1 MRENVVVFNIET
13 TGVAWYEEFLQFA
26 ACDYDGNILINTY
39 IKPDHR
45 RTWVKAEKFNH
56 ITPAMVKDAPSFD
69 DVAEKISNL
78 LFHADTLIAYN
89 MDFALNFMAEK
100 AFYMTDGET
109 RTVNVMNDFAE
120 VYGEWDKYRHLYK
133 CQKLETAAK
142 YCGYSFNPGD
152 SMNKVFATLHVY
164 KSLRLIKQSRIV
176 RDEES
181 EKELLDSEC
190 ERLDREFNSIV

>member
-26 ACDYDGNILINTY
+26 ACDYDGNILMNTY

-69 DVAEKISNL
+69 DVGEKFSNI
-78 LFHADTLIAYN
+78 LFHADVLIAYN

-109 RTVNVMNDFAE
+109 RIVNVMNDFAE
-120 VYGEWDKYRHLYK
+120 VYGEWDKYRHFYK
-133 CQKLETAAK
+133 YQKLETAAK
-142 YCGYSFNPGD
+142 YCGYQMNSGD

-190 ERLDREFNSIV
+190 KRLDCEFNSIV

>member
-1 MRENVVVFNIET
+1 M
-13 TGVAWYEEFLQFA
+13 QFA
-26 ACDYDGNILINTY
+26 ACDYDGNILMNTY

-69 DVAEKISNL
+69 DVGEKFSNI
-78 LFHADTLIAYN
+78 LFHADVLIAYN
-89 MDFALNFMAEK
+89 MDFALNFMAGK

-109 RTVNVMNDFAE
+109 RIVNVMNDFAE
-120 VYGEWDKYRHLYK
+120 VYGEWDKYRHFYK
-133 CQKLETAAK
+133 YQKLETAAK
-142 YCGYSFNPGD
+142 YCGYQMNSGD

-190 ERLDREFNSIV
+190 ERLDCEFNSIV